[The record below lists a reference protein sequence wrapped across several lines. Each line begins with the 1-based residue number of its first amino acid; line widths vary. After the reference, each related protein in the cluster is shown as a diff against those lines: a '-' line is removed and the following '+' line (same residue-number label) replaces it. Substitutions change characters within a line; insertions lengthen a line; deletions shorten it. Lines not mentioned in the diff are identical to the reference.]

1 MKPVTPTEVK
11 RNFVLPDIAISII
24 NKKIINHFTG
34 YESIINKLDLS
45 LDLSTAGFCNDVVA
59 NILAKIPKIYIQYGW
74 DVQDVNDCFFVFQE
88 LNN

>member
-24 NKKIINHFTG
+24 NKKIIDHFTG
-34 YESIINKLDLS
+34 YESIINK

-59 NILAKIPKIYIQYGW
+59 NILTKIPRIYIQYGW
-74 DVQDVNDCFFVFQE
+74 DVQEVNDCFFVFQE
-88 LNN
+88 IK